1 MLVVDTRLRDNA
13 LIFVF
18 MACAGKPNI
27 CGGFKVANHKS
38 AIKRHRQS
46 VERAGRNRAV
56 RTRVKNAIKQVRAAI
71 TGSDKAQAGEALV
84 AATSVLSKAASKGA
98 GDQTWVKPLIAAARR
113 PAPRNSTS

>member
-1 MLVVDTRLRDNA
+1 
-13 LIFVF
+13 
-18 MACAGKPNI
+18 MACQRKPNI
-27 CGGFKVANHKS
+27 VEDTVANHKS

-98 GDQTWVKPLIAAARR
+98 MHWKKAARKISR
-113 PAPRNSTS
+113 LARAVNGIEA

>member
-1 MLVVDTRLRDNA
+1 M
-13 LIFVF
+13 
-18 MACAGKPNI
+18 
-27 CGGFKVANHKS
+27 ANHKS

-84 AATSVLSKAASKGA
+84 AATSVLSKAAGKGA
-98 GDQTWVKPLIAAARR
+98 MHWKKAARKISR
-113 PAPRNSTS
+113 LARAVNSIEAL

>member
-1 MLVVDTRLRDNA
+1 M
-13 LIFVF
+13 
-18 MACAGKPNI
+18 
-27 CGGFKVANHKS
+27 ANHKS

-84 AATSVLSKAASKGA
+84 VATSVLSKAAGKGA
-98 GDQTWVKPLIAAARR
+98 MHWKKAARKISR
-113 PAPRNSTS
+113 LARAVNSIEAQ